1 MRVVIRLILALVYV
15 AVGVVVARSHH
26 YLDHVNSLLA
36 GASAALGIL
45 LWPLVLAGLHFHLH

>member
-1 MRVVIRLILALVYV
+1 MIRLILALVYV